1 MSAGARTSALDARR
15 RARSRL
21 LWQGVAAAI
30 AVGLAL
36 AALFGAVFAGSPSRI
51 PAGVS
56 IAGVSVGG
64 MTPAEAQRLLEQR
77 AKALEDV
84 PVVFFSG
91 NRRWRITPHRLGVEA
106 DWGSAVDAAVRQGEG
121 LGPFRG
127 FQRVK
132 VRVFGTDIAPAA
144 KVYEPAL
151 DYQLTQLANEL
162 DHPVRE
168 AAIVLKGLNPLVIPQ
183 RVGRVLD
190 REAAAATIVGAL
202 ASLSRAPTALP
213 VKVEQPKV
221 KADDLSTARGQVRQ
235 ALSAPIRLELG
246 KTWWRLRPVKIA
258 PLLALPRDGATALA
272 IGGPGAERW
281 FERFARTVGKPP
293 ADARFVKT
301 SDGAI
306 TIVPERKGVQI
317 DVDHTRRAI
326 LGAALAEPGHRV
338 GKVVVATKSPTFT
351 AEKARSYGVT
361 RSLASYS
368 TFYSGTPDRINN
380 LQLAVKLIDGTLVPP
395 GGTFSLNKEVG
406 PRTLERGFRVA
417 PVIIGGEYEEDVG
430 GGVSQVATTVFNAAW
445 EAGVKILERNPHSL
459 YIGRYP
465 TGRDATVNYPDL
477 DLKFLNDTGKW
488 MVVLG
493 GIGSDGI
500 SITLAGTP
508 TGRRVVSVPGPLETT
523 GEPPIERVPDP
534 ALFVGTKVVEESG
547 SSPSTVSVKR
557 TVYKKDGSVLYDET
571 WRTNY
576 LGEKRVIH
584 VGTKKKPEPTTPTT
598 PTTTTPTTT
607 TPTTTTPTTPA
618 PPPPKPPKP

>member
-1 MSAGARTSALDARR
+1 MSAGAESSALDTRRR

-21 LWQGVAAAI
+21 LWQALAAGAAVA
-30 AVGLAL
+30 LAL

-64 MTPAEAQRLLEQR
+64 MTPVAAQRLLEQR

-91 NRRWRITPHRLGVEA
+91 ARRWRITPHRLDVEA
-106 DWGSAVDAAVRQGEG
+106 DWGSAVDAALRQGNG
-121 LGPFRG
+121 LGPLRG
-127 FQRVK
+127 FQRVR
-132 VRVFGTDIAPAA
+132 VRVFGTDIAPPAQ
-144 KVYEPAL
+144 VYEPAL
-151 DYQLTQLANEL
+151 DYQLGQLSKEL
-162 DHPVRE
+162 DQPVRE
-168 AAIVLKGLNPLVIPQ
+168 AAIVLKARRPLVVPE

-190 REAAAATIVGAL
+190 REPAAATIVGAL

-213 VKVEQPKV
+213 VKVEKPKV
-221 KADDLSTARGQVRQ
+221 TADDLSGARDDVRQ

-246 KTWWRLRPVKIA
+246 KTWWRLRPGKIA
-258 PLLALPRDGATALA
+258 PLLALPRDGATELA
-272 IGGPGAERW
+272 IGGPGAEEW
-281 FERFARTVGKPP
+281 FGRFARTVGSPP
-293 ADARFVKT
+293 ADARFAKT
-301 SDGAI
+301 GDGAI
-306 TIVPERKGVQI
+306 VIVPARDGVQI
-317 DVDHTRRAI
+317 DVDQTRRAI
-326 LGAALAEPGHRV
+326 LRAVLAAPGARV
-338 GKVVVATKSPTFT
+338 GRVVVSTKSPAFT
-351 AEKARSYGVT
+351 TEKARSYGIK

-395 GGTFSLNKEVG
+395 GGTFSLNDEVG

-445 EAGVKILERNPHSL
+445 EAGVKVLERNPHSL

-465 TGRDATVNYPDL
+465 LGRDATVNYPDL

-488 MVVLG
+488 IVVLG
-493 GIGSDGI
+493 GVGSDGI

-523 GEPPIERVPDP
+523 GEAPIERVPDP
-534 ALFVGTKVVEESG
+534 TLFVGTKVLEESG
-547 SSPSTVSVKR
+547 SAPSTVAVKR

-576 LGEKRVIH
+576 LGEKRVIR
-584 VGTKKKPEPTTPTT
+584 VGTKQKPEPPP
-598 PTTTTPTTT
+598 PTTTTPTTTTT

-618 PPPPKPPKP
+618 PPPPKAPKP